1 MARPT
6 AMCLRLRGKS
16 SPWLWWT
23 VFVIHTIQSH
33 MEKLI
38 LEEMVFSIRITLVI
52 SPNAMYNQV
61 SVFPLHGHF
70 LCYMAP

>member
-38 LEEMVFSIRITLVI
+38 LEEMVFSIHITLVI

-61 SVFPLHGHF
+61 SVFPLHRHF
-70 LCYMAP
+70 LYYMAP